1 MGSYWSLFQC
11 WNYKNKV
18 HSQQWRL
25 SLTLFILG
33 FLGFRSTGG
42 QFAPPPSFISE
53 LLMIWFW
60 NLAWLWTN
68 SRESFWLEFFDDVII
83 FCWHH
88 QNLTTS
94 PENLSVLG
102 FWKFCLKLSFE
113 NLKSCYK
120 QRNSLLD
127 RFWK

>member
-18 HSQQWRL
+18 HSQKRRL

-42 QFAPPPSFISE
+42 QFAPPPSCISE

-68 SRESFWLEFFDDVII
+68 SRESFWLAFFDDVII
-83 FCWHH
+83 FL
-88 QNLTTS
+88 LTSSKSNNITQIFVCVRFL
-94 PENLSVLG
+94 EVLLKTE
-102 FWKFCLKLSFE
+102 FWKFKKL
-113 NLKSCYK
+113 LQTKK
-120 QRNSLLD
+120 QSTG
-127 RFWK
+127 

>member
-18 HSQQWRL
+18 HSQKRRL

-68 SRESFWLEFFDDVII
+68 SRESFWLAFFDDVII
-83 FCWHH
+83 FL
-88 QNLTTS
+88 LTSSKSNNITQIFVCVRFL
-94 PENLSVLG
+94 EVLLKTE
-102 FWKFCLKLSFE
+102 FWKLKKL
-113 NLKSCYK
+113 LQTKK
-120 QRNSLLD
+120 QSTG
-127 RFWK
+127 

>member
-18 HSQQWRL
+18 HSQKWRL

-33 FLGFRSTGG
+33 FLGFRSTGA
-42 QFAPPPSFISE
+42 QFAPPSSFISE
-53 LLMIWFW
+53 LLMTWFW

-102 FWKFCLKLSFE
+102 FWKFCLKLSVE